1 MDKKMSV
8 MQLPRCK
15 EVRQTEK
22 RATLQVHGVWTPL

>member
-15 EVRQTEK
+15 EGRQTKK
-22 RATLQVHGVWTPL
+22 RATLQVHGVRIPL

>member
-15 EVRQTEK
+15 EGRQTKK
-22 RATLQVHGVWTPL
+22 RTTLQVHGVRTPL